1 MPEEVL
7 VVGIGGPTSS
17 GKSTIVQNLVAIL
30 QPSSESSPIRSVHVL
45 HQDDFCPPQDQMPHN
60 AEYNVTDWD
69 TPHGS
74 TDYRRLERVIRYF
87 YQHKSLPEDFESH
100 EYRRSNYQCTL
111 PTAMVQE
118 WREKFHDPS
127 CKTRITSPNQHH
139 TSKLHILIVEGFLT
153 FFDTAV
159 CNLYSVRI
167 FLRISKQLVKKRR
180 YQRPNYVLDDG
191 QVWEDPPFYFDAIV
205 WPAYLE
211 AHAKMF
217 TNQNVE
223 SGQPIRTETRE
234 FDGGPVPHLNVIE
247 AQTQPIDSVVNQAL
261 QCIHDAIWDS
271 C

>member
-1 MPEEVL
+1 MSDEVL

-30 QPSSESSPIRSVHVL
+30 QPSSESSPIHSVHVL
-45 HQDDFCPPQDQMPHN
+45 HQDDFCPPQNQMPYN
-60 AEYNVTDWD
+60 TEYNVTDWD

-118 WREKFHDPS
+118 WRK
-127 CKTRITSPNQHH
+127 
-139 TSKLHILIVEGFLT
+139 KLHDKSSQPRIAPPKIHVLIVEGFLT

-159 CNLYSVRI
+159 CKLYGVRI
-167 FLRISKQLVKKRR
+167 FLRISKQLVMKRR
-180 YQRPNYVLDDG
+180 YERPNYVLDDG
-191 QVWEDPPFYFDAIV
+191 SVWEDPPFYFDAIV

-217 TNQNVE
+217 QNQDVE
-223 SGQPIRTETRE
+223 CGQPIPAETRN
-234 FDGGPVPHLNVIE
+234 FDGGPVPHLNLIE
-247 AQTQPIDSVVNQAL
+247 AQTQPIESVVNQAL
-261 QCIHDAIWDS
+261 QCIYEAIRKYA
-271 C
+271 